1 MYIRIDGNTNLLLF
15 FCSLQFRGTQ
25 KVSWICLLFLS
36 WGRQGSWLWCKYI
49 FLCLLVAPKLYDSW
63 NGNILHVE
71 ILRNFHFVSTSK
83 HYFSLG
89 SDVMQVAKNFT
100 SRLRFQELL
109 LFKILK
115 WQFNK
120 SHLKSLGKLIFL
132 GSIYLFSNRIRMEY
146 GHTKKTI
153 KKNPFI
159 WPCHL
164 ILRSRFSEKRSS

>member
-109 LFKILK
+109 LFKILN

-120 SHLKSLGKLIFL
+120 SQLRQTIFL
-132 GSIYLFSNRIRMEY
+132 GSIYLFSNRICMEY